1 AQVTNVSGGVKT
13 SPKRLL
19 PPALKRPVAPILPNL
34 AGNQATNTALS
45 SGSAN
50 RTEGRGAVA
59 ATGASPTG
67 TWTPLQ
73 PLKPAAAS
81 PFFTATSNRQQ
92 APDSRFAGDLA
103 SPGAGQG
110 FRFAKTSAPVTEEG
124 LADWAMHKIAQGVP
138 PAK

>member
-1 AQVTNVSGGVKT
+1 MGRRQAQVTNVSGGVKT

-19 PPALKRPVAPILPNL
+19 PPALKRPVAPILPSL

-73 PLKPAAAS
+73 PLLYRDQQS
-81 PFFTATSNRQQ
+81 ATG
-92 APDSRFAGDLA
+92 P
-103 SPGAGQG
+103 
-110 FRFAKTSAPVTEEG
+110 G
-124 LADWAMHKIAQGVP
+124 LAVRGRPSLARRGPGLPICQD
-138 PAK
+138 